1 MSLYLVF
8 KTMYL
13 RYLQQSTDP
22 SGFVTGSMKKS
33 NMLRRLPCCGLVISS
48 FMTYVTVAGL
58 IHSLA

>member
-1 MSLYLVF
+1 MSIDLAF
-8 KTMYL
+8 KSIYP
-13 RYLQQSTDP
+13 RYLQQITNP

-33 NMLRRLPCCGLVISS
+33 NMLRRFPCRGLVISS